1 MKKLDALSHLTV
13 MFVENDSK
21 FQNSLGQYLKT
32 LFKKLHIYTHTLDA
46 LKEVKKIKPNII
58 ITNIK
63 HQRLSG
69 LDLIKAIKQNNSTAE
84 AIVTSSS
91 CDKDSLI
98 AAMRMDVVDFL
109 EKPYKEHEIEAALL
123 KANTKILQRKE
134 YIELKRKSMEEH
146 IENSDSSKLFELF
159 ESLRRDEIPI
169 DIINFY
175 KGLPLIN
182 TGYIKEVKNDNIY
195 IQTQSLQKLVMNL
208 EKNINVESSIL
219 PRPIKFEVN
228 DITSFSN
235 PVQLVNPV
243 VKNFSLRRRKDVRLL
258 PDDSF
263 KLSLEVDGHSIPV
276 RVDDVSSNMLT
287 YTVINI
293 EDKDLLD
300 DGISIDTHLTFT
312 LDKEGEITLDFK
324 SEVKRIKR
332 GSNIIFAII
341 PILEGQDAEDFNQ
354 YILQREFQ
362 IINELKNLRLING
375 I

>member
-46 LKEVKKIKPNII
+46 LKEVKKIKPDII

-109 EKPYKEHEIEAALL
+109 EKPYKEHEMEAALL

-208 EKNINVESSIL
+208 EKNISVESSIL

-263 KLSLEVDGHSIPV
+263 KLSLEVDGHIIPV

>member
-13 MFVENDSK
+13 MFVENDPKS
-21 FQNSLGQYLKT
+21 QNALGQYLKT
-32 LFKKLHIYTHTLDA
+32 LFKQLHIYTHTLDA
-46 LKEVKKIKPNII
+46 LKEVKKIKPDII

-91 CDKDSLI
+91 CDKNSLI

-109 EKPYKEHEIEAALL
+109 EKPFKEHEIEAAIL
-123 KANTKILQRKE
+123 KANTKILQKKE
-134 YIELKRKSMEEH
+134 YIELKRKSLEEH
-146 IENSDSSKLFELF
+146 IDNHDEENLFKIF
-159 ESLRRDEIPI
+159 ESLKRDEIPI

-182 TGYIKEVKNDNIY
+182 TGYIKEVKNNNIY

-208 EKNINVESSIL
+208 EKNISVESSVL
-219 PRPIKFEVN
+219 PRPIKFDVG
-228 DITSFSN
+228 DITSYAG
-235 PVQLVNPV
+235 PVQLINPK

-263 KLSLEVDGHSIPV
+263 KLSLEVDGHTIPV
-276 RVDDVSSNMLT
+276 RVEDVSSNMLT

-300 DGISIDTHLTFT
+300 DGISVDTHLTLT
-312 LDKEGEITLDFK
+312 LDKDGEITLDFK
-324 SEVKRIKR
+324 SKIKRIKR
-332 GSNIIFAII
+332 GDKVIFAII

>member
-46 LKEVKKIKPNII
+46 LKEVKKIKPDII

-109 EKPYKEHEIEAALL
+109 EKPYKEHEMEAALL

-208 EKNINVESSIL
+208 EKNISVESSIL

-263 KLSLEVDGHSIPV
+263 KLSLEVDGHIIPV

-287 YTVINI
+287 YAVINI